1 MSSIVPDTDLLTLIS
16 RRSTLSGI
24 DGLTIFKTAST
35 AIGERVPLFPETT
48 FEDSEVFTHY
58 INDSLSVNS
67 TGILIDFNISIDF
80 IKAIWKDSEIYVGW
94 IPLYKRLLKI
104 KILII

>member
-1 MSSIVPDTDLLTLIS
+1 MSSIVPETDLLTLIS

-48 FEDSEVFTHY
+48 FEDSEVFTH
-58 INDSLSVNS
+58 
-67 TGILIDFNISIDF
+67 
-80 IKAIWKDSEIYVGW
+80 
-94 IPLYKRLLKI
+94 
-104 KILII
+104 

>member
-1 MSSIVPDTDLLTLIS
+1 VSSIVPDTDLLTLIS

-35 AIGERVPLFPETT
+35 AIGERVLLLPETI
-48 FEDSEVFTHY
+48 FDDKEVLTHY
-58 INDSLSVNS
+58 IKVSLSVSS

-80 IKAIWKDSEIYVGW
+80 IKAMWNDSEIYVG
-94 IPLYKRLLKI
+94 
-104 KILII
+104 